1 MDLNYL
7 IIICALIFIIFTLY
21 FIKNKFY
28 VSKNNLISIYIQGNI
43 GSGKSSILNILRH
56 NKDYEII
63 DEPINLWEKSG
74 ALQEFYK
81 NKTKR
86 GYVFQSFA
94 FISRLKDLVKPT
106 NKKIKIFERS
116 IYADKYCFAQ
126 NTYDCGYMDDFEWK
140 IYNLI
145 FDEWINFINSFVNN
159 KGREKKIILFVNCSP
174 QKCFERINARG
185 RKSEGNEIQL
195 EYLIKLDNI
204 HKKWK
209 NELTKSNE
217 FIIQEIDNEI
227 NINPLDNE
235 KYEQKIKEKINEI
248 IKTNN

>member
-1 MDLNYL
+1 MNYL
-7 IIICALIFIIFTLY
+7 IIIGIITLFIFVLY
-21 FIKNKFY
+21 HIKNKIY
-28 VSKNNLISIYIQGNI
+28 IRKKNSISIYIQGNI
-43 GSGKSSILNILRH
+43 GSGKSSILNILRK

-63 DEPINLWEKSG
+63 DEPVNLWEKSG

-94 FISRLKDLVKPT
+94 FISRLKYLANPT
-106 NKKIKIFERS
+106 NKKIRIFERS

-145 FDEWINFINSFVNN
+145 FDEWIDFINSFVNN
-159 KGREKKIILFVNCSP
+159 RNERKIILFINCSP
-174 QKCFERINARG
+174 QKCFERINKRN
-185 RKSEGNEIQL
+185 RKSENNEIKL
-195 EYLIKLDNI
+195 DYLIKLDNI

-209 NELTKSNE
+209 NELIKSDE
-217 FIIQEIDNEI
+217 FIIQEFDNEADI
-227 NINPLDNE
+227 AKITDPE
-235 KYEQKIKEKINEI
+235 YEQKIKEKINKI
-248 IKTNN
+248 IQANIF